1 MSLASGRLARKLI
14 QITILTSSVI
24 ALAITALQLYIEYR
38 RDISN
43 IEASF
48 RTVEEGYLSSVV
60 QNVWLADRARLG
72 LLLHGITRL
81 PDFAH
86 AAVTV
91 GGKAFAARG
100 EDGAGKHLSREWTL
114 TYQHRGAPLEIGVL
128 TVRASLDSV
137 IERTL
142 DRVWLILAANGVKT
156 ALVAV
161 VIFLTVRRLITRPLG
176 RIADATRRIAAGD
189 LDRPPTQGAGLQRAD
204 EIGDLARAVDEMRAG
219 LSVSHAMLSE
229 LNVELELTL
238 QERTQALIR
247 SEESEKALAAGRGL
261 LEQAERLAKVGSW
274 KWDGARLW
282 ISTELRRILGLSVDE
297 EPILAD
303 LIELCHPDDRAALH
317 NLLQQAMGVD
327 GSFSLEHRIVRRDG
341 TLCVVK
347 NICGGTVGD
356 DGATHVSG
364 AMQDITE
371 IRDKDERIR
380 YQAYHD
386 ALTSLPN
393 RLLLI
398 DRLNQALH
406 AARRESRQ
414 LAVLLLDLDR
424 FKVIND
430 SLGHEVGDRLLQ
442 AVAERLQHCV
452 RSADSVA
459 RLGGDEFAVV
469 LNNVHG
475 AADAASVAGKIINEV
490 ARSLELCGD
499 GLHVGTSIGVA
510 MFPEDGEDPNTLLK
524 NADAAMYR
532 AKSDGGAGFR
542 FFDAGMNRRAVER
555 LNLEIKLRRAVEN
568 GELEL
573 HYQPKIR
580 LADLSLEGVEALVRW
595 RGVDGTLL
603 SPAEFIPVAEETGL
617 ILPIGEWVMAEAC
630 RQMQA
635 WSRQGVIVPDCAV
648 NLSIRQFQD
657 PELFRRIA
665 GHIAAFDLQPQQ
677 IQVELTESLMM
688 SDPAETRRILS
699 ALKEIGVMIALDDF
713 GTGYSSLGYLKS
725 LPIDYLKIDRVFVKD
740 IGGSDKDDCLVDA
753 VIKLAEA
760 LQIAVI
766 AEGVE
771 DERQMRFLA
780 ARGCQYAQGF
790 LFAKPLPA
798 DDLAAWIKGRAG

>member
-1 MSLASGRLARKLI
+1 MSLAPGRLARKLI
-14 QITILTSSVI
+14 QITILTSSVV
-24 ALAITALQLYIEYR
+24 ALGITALQLYIEYR

-91 GGKAFAARG
+91 DGKVFAARG
-100 EDGAGKHLSREWTL
+100 EDGAGKYLSREWTL
-114 TYQHRGAPLEIGVL
+114 TYQHRGAPLAIGVL

-142 DRVWLILAANGVKT
+142 DRVWLILAANAVKT
-156 ALVAV
+156 TLVAV

-189 LDRPPTQGAGLQRAD
+189 LDRPLTQGAGLRRAD

-247 SEESEKALAAGRGL
+247 SEESERALAASRGL

-282 ISTELRRILGLSVDE
+282 ISAELRRILGLSVDE
-297 EPILAD
+297 EPTLAD
-303 LIELCHPDDRAALH
+303 LIELCHPDDRSALH
-317 NLLQQAMGVD
+317 NLLQQAMGDD

-341 TLCVVK
+341 ALCVVN
-347 NICGGTVGD
+347 NICGGTVED
-356 DGATHVSG
+356 DGETHVSG

-371 IRDKDERIR
+371 IRNKDERIR

-398 DRLNQALH
+398 DRLGQALH

-414 LAVLLLDLDR
+414 VAVLLLDLDR

-469 LNNVHG
+469 LSNVHG

-499 GLHVGTSIGVA
+499 GVHVGTSIGVA
-510 MFPEDGEDPNTLLK
+510 MFPEDGETPNILLK

-555 LNLEIKLRRAVEN
+555 LSLEIRLRRAVDN

-595 RGVDGTLL
+595 RGADGTLF
-603 SPAEFIPVAEETGL
+603 SPAEFIPVAEETGM

-677 IQVELTESLMM
+677 IQAELTESLMM

-753 VIKLAEA
+753 IIKLAEA

-780 ARGCQYAQGF
+780 EHGCQYAQGF